1 MLDFKKN
8 RLDYG
13 TLLMPPPKF
22 ELTHAVGTTYSL
34 DLYTLLAIPVAL
46 FYSKVL
52 DGSFEESR
60 FDIIESIQ
68 KTAGILNIY
77 CQKGKIKVP
86 GKFNWLFAYIED
98 SIHEVTPPNAVSSFH
113 PKVWIL
119 RFKKSQEVRYRIIV
133 LSRNLT
139 FDRSWDLAF
148 HVEGALG
155 NKPSQSNKPLLDFL
169 QHLFQKKRGS
179 GANTLLNELPNI
191 EFEDLDGFENFL
203 FHPIGIDNYQEYT
216 NPLDKRP
223 FDKLLVVTPFVDATT
238 LKKLHQNC
246 PNQKVLIS
254 REEELQKI
262 SPNLFQGYEPY
273 FLSRLI
279 VDGEASEG
287 LDETDFEPQR
297 QELHAKLFVGAHQR
311 RYYWFMGSANCTDPA
326 FTRNTEFMVEL
337 EGANNRVGPDHM
349 KKILI
354 DPDDDAP
361 VFEPYEPVALPEDED
376 FESIRRLVRK
386 LEYDLINMPF
396 VGKLVSRK
404 QTPYFNLLLMV
415 DLENIQ
421 WDENIDIKTAPLNL
435 ARNTQLLYPKRKN
448 EFVFENLSEIELT
461 QFVMLTIEY
470 KKEKVSSF
478 LVKMQIDLPDTRKD
492 KILKHLVAS
501 RENFFKYLDF
511 LLSENPYLE
520 TPTLVD
526 PGDKEAGK
534 ATEKWHF
541 QFSDLPIFEHLL
553 LTVSRSPQKL
563 KSIDRL
569 VQRLKDENP
578 ESGENIIPEDFYEF
592 WKIFKQAA
600 GIK

>member
-1 MLDFKKN
+1 MLDLKKN

-13 TLLMPPPKF
+13 ELLMPPPKF

-34 DLYTLLAIPVAL
+34 DLFTLLAIPVAL

-52 DGSFEESR
+52 DGSFEENR

-86 GKFNWLFAYIED
+86 RKFNWLFAYIED
-98 SIHEVTPPNAVSSFH
+98 SIHEITPANAFSSFH

-148 HVEGALG
+148 HVEGALE
-155 NKPSQSNKPLLDFL
+155 NNSFPSNKPLLDFL
-169 QHLFQKKRGS
+169 NHLLQTKKVTGS
-179 GANTLLNELPNI
+179 NTLLNELPNI
-191 EFEDLDGFENFL
+191 KFEGIDGFKNFL
-203 FHPIGIDNYQEYT
+203 FHPIGIDNYQRYP
-216 NPLDKRP
+216 NPLDKRA

-262 SPNLFQGYEPY
+262 PPKLFQGYEPY

-279 VDGEASEG
+279 VDGETAEG

-337 EGANNRVGPDHM
+337 EGENNRVGPDYM

-354 DPDDDAP
+354 NPEDDAP
-361 VFEPYEPVALPEDED
+361 VFEPYEPVALSENEG
-376 FESIRRLVRK
+376 FESIRRLVRR
-386 LEYDLINMPF
+386 LEYDLINISF
-396 VGKLVSRK
+396 IGKLLSREK
-404 QTPYFNLLLMV
+404 SPYFNLLLMV
-415 DLENIQ
+415 DLEDIQ

-435 ARNTQLLYPKRKN
+435 AQNTQLLYPKRKN
-448 EFVFENLSEIELT
+448 EFVFENLSEIELS
-461 QFVMLTIEY
+461 QFAMLTIEY
-470 KKEKVSSF
+470 KKEKVTSF

-492 KILKHLVAS
+492 KILKGLVAS

-520 TPTLVD
+520 TPTLGD
-526 PGDKEAGK
+526 PGDKAGASK
-534 ATEKWHF
+534 DEGHY

-553 LTVSRSPQKL
+553 LTASRNPKKL

-569 VQRLKDENP
+569 IQRLEDEDP